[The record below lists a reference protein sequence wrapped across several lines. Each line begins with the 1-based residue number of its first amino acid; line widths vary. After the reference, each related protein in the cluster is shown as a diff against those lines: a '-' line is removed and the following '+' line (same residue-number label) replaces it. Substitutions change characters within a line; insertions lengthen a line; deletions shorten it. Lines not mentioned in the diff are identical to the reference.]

1 MRKSAARTRTTSQ
14 RGVLEM
20 EHESYG
26 QGVRFAVYLTNGLLY
41 DRLHTLAA
49 EYSLSVE
56 QLADLAVK
64 RLLDDIELGR
74 SLRTGKV
81 AGV

>member
-1 MRKSAARTRTTSQ
+1 
-14 RGVLEM
+14 M
-20 EHESYG
+20 ENEIYG
-26 QGVRFAVYLTNGLLY
+26 QRARFAVYLTNGLLH

-49 EYSLSVE
+49 EYSLPVE

-64 RLLDDIELGR
+64 RLIDDVDLVR
-74 SLRTGKV
+74 SLRNGKV

>member
-1 MRKSAARTRTTSQ
+1 MKKMPPRFGWHSKGAL
-14 RGVLEM
+14 GM
-20 EHESYG
+20 ENEIYG
-26 QGVRFAVYLTNGLLY
+26 QRARFAVYLTNGLLY

-49 EYSLSVE
+49 EYSLPVE

-64 RLLDDIELGR
+64 RLIDDVDLVR
-74 SLRTGKV
+74 SLRNGKV